1 MYEIKLRKGG
11 VEKEFSKEYINV
23 QDNLLALEHNARQI
37 AFIDD
42 KKASSDPNKVR
53 KLNESYLRMFV
64 EMYGK
69 QFTLEELKLADVKT
83 METLHQLFGDSLNGG
98 KTDEEA
104 EDGDDSKKE
113 K

>member
-1 MYEIKLRKGG
+1 
-11 VEKEFSKEYINV
+11 
-23 QDNLLALEHNARQI
+23 
-37 AFIDD
+37 
-42 KKASSDPNKVR
+42 
-53 KLNESYLRMFV
+53 MFV

-98 KTDEEA
+98 KTDEEV

-113 K
+113 NNPRRSKRQLVNLD

>member
-1 MYEIKLRKGG
+1 MYEIKITKGG
-11 VEKEFSKEYINV
+11 LEKEFSKEYINV

-42 KKASSDPNKVR
+42 EKASSDPNKVR

-83 METLHQLFGDSLNGG
+83 MKTLHQLFGDSLNGG
-98 KTDEEA
+98 KTNEEA